1 MCEGETERGN
11 REWMIEEDKGERATK
26 ALIRRLI
33 TNRPAQSAVALR
45 EWMKW
50 RIDVVSC
57 DLCLCHVQIETS
69 AHWIKR
75 GHKAVLATVI
85 EAPL

>member
-33 TNRPAQSAVALR
+33 TNRPAQSDRSSERMDEVEDRCGQL
-45 EWMKW
+45 
-50 RIDVVSC
+50 
-57 DLCLCHVQIETS
+57 
-69 AHWIKR
+69 
-75 GHKAVLATVI
+75 
-85 EAPL
+85 